1 MRRRQIELE
10 EFLADLPAETAAKAK
25 AAAARIDELE
35 HAASRIGA
43 SDETYMRLFLLSGV
57 MFIVAVAFLLGGENM
72 FINGEPHLMD
82 ILVLLMAGSLPTL
95 ILVYSLK
102 MNERTKIDRQKF
114 EIIQNYFMPHNA
126 IYLPPGPDRKTG
138 IVAIAESGR
147 GWNRKP
153 EDDAKFKKPGW
164 YW

>member
-1 MRRRQIELE
+1 MRRRQIKLE
-10 EFLADLPAETAAKAK
+10 TFLKDLPAETAAKAK

-43 SDETYMRLFLLSGV
+43 SDKTYMRLFLLFGI
-57 MFIVAVAFLLGGENM
+57 MFIVAVGFLVSGTEM
-72 FINGEPHLMD
+72 FVKGQPHLLD
-82 ILVLLMAGSLPTL
+82 VIVLLMAGALPAL
-95 ILVYSLK
+95 VLVYALK
-102 MNERTKIDRQKF
+102 MNERTRIDREKF
-114 EIIQNYFMPHNA
+114 EIIENYFMPHNA
-126 IYLPPGPDRKTG
+126 IYFPPEPGRQTG

-153 EDDAKFKKPGW
+153 DDDERYKKPGW